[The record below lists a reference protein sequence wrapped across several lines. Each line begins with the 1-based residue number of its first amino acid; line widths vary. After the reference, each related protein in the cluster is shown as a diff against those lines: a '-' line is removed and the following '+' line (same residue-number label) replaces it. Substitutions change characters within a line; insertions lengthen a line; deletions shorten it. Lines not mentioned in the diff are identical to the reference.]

1 MIELVIE
8 TKQGLV
14 QPLVEDGVIW
24 DTERKGVPGK
34 LTFKLLDN
42 GDLNISEGNA
52 VRMKW
57 DGKNVFFGFIFIIK
71 RDKNRTVNVTAYDQ
85 MRYLKNKDTYVF
97 KNKTASA
104 IISMLAADFGLKTGS
119 IAGTGYTIKSRIEDN
134 KTLFDM
140 IYNALD
146 LTLDNTGKMYV
157 LYDDFGKLT
166 LKNIES
172 MKTNMVMTNETAEN
186 FDYQTSIDG
195 ETYNKIKLIYENEK
209 TGKRD
214 VFIAQSG
221 ANINAWGV
229 LQYFDTIEGK
239 DNGAQKAN
247 ALLGLYNTPIRTLS
261 LKGCKGYLGDVA
273 ARAGASIV
281 VSLKF
286 ADQKLQNYLVI
297 EKAKHTF
304 SNNQHSMDLTLIGGG
319 FSA

>member
-1 MIELVIE
+1 MELIIE
-8 TKQGLV
+8 TKKGLIT
-14 QPLVEDGVIW
+14 PAALDGVAW
-24 DTERKGVPGK
+24 DTERRGVPGK
-34 LTFKLLDN
+34 LTFKLFDDGN
-42 GDLNISEGNA
+42 LNISEGNA

-57 DGKNVFFGFIFIIK
+57 NKKNVFFGFIFIIK
-71 RDKNRTVNVTAYDQ
+71 ENKDKTLNVTAYDQ
-85 MRYLKNKDTYVF
+85 LRYLKNKDTYIF
-97 KNKTASA
+97 KNKKASD
-104 IISMLAADFGLKTGS
+104 IVKMLAGDFGLKTGS
-119 IAGTGYTIKSRIEDN
+119 ISGTGHTIKSLIQDN

-140 IYNALD
+140 IYSALD
-146 LTLDNTGKMYV
+146 LTLDNTKKMYV

-172 MKTNMVMTNETAEN
+172 MKTDILMTNETAEDY
-186 FDYQTSIDG
+186 DYQTSIDG

-239 DNGAQKAN
+239 ENGKSKAN
-247 ALLGLYNTPIRTLS
+247 ALLGLYNAPVRTLS
-261 LKGCKGYLGDVA
+261 LKGCLGDVK

-281 VSLKF
+281 VDLQLSSK
-286 ADQKLQNYLVI
+286 KLQNYLVI

-304 SNNQHSMDLTLIGGG
+304 SNNEHSMDLTLIGGG

>member
-1 MIELVIE
+1 
-8 TKQGLV
+8 
-14 QPLVEDGVIW
+14 
-24 DTERKGVPGK
+24 
-34 LTFKLLDN
+34 
-42 GDLNISEGNA
+42 
-52 VRMKW
+52 
-57 DGKNVFFGFIFIIK
+57 
-71 RDKNRTVNVTAYDQ
+71 
-85 MRYLKNKDTYVF
+85 
-97 KNKTASA
+97 
-104 IISMLAADFGLKTGS
+104 MLASDFGLKTGS
-119 IAGTGYTIKSRIEDN
+119 VENTSYTIKSRIEDN

-172 MKTNMVMTNETAEN
+172 MKTKLVMTNETAEN

-221 ANINAWGV
+221 ANISAWGV

-239 DNGAQKAN
+239 ENGVSKAN
-247 ALLGLYNTPIRTLS
+247 ALLGLYNSPIRTLS
-261 LKGCKGYLGDVA
+261 LKGCLGEVE

>member
-8 TKQGLV
+8 TKKGLIH
-14 QPLVEDGVIW
+14 PLVEDGVTW
-24 DTERKGVPGK
+24 YTERKGVPGK
-34 LTFKLLDN
+34 LTFKLLDDGN
-42 GDLNISEGNA
+42 LSISEGNA

-57 DGKNVFFGFIFIIK
+57 DKKNVFFGFIFIIK
-71 RDKNRTVNVTAYDQ
+71 RDKDRTVNVTAYDQ

-104 IISMLAADFGLKTGS
+104 IISMIAADFGLS
-119 IAGTGYTIKSRIEDN
+119 IGGITGTGYTIKSLIQDN

-140 IYNALD
+140 IYSALD
-146 LTLDNTGKMYV
+146 LTLDHTGKMYV
-157 LYDDFGKLT
+157 LYDDFGKIT
-166 LKNIES
+166 LKNIEA
-172 MKTNMVMTNETAEN
+172 MKTNIVMTNETAEN

-195 ETYNKIKLIYENEK
+195 ETYNKVKLIYENEK

-221 ANINAWGV
+221 ANIDAWGV

-239 DNGAQKAN
+239 ENGKSKAN
-247 ALLGLYNTPIRTLS
+247 ALLGLYNSPVRTLS
-261 LKGCKGYLGDVA
+261 LKGCLGDVQ

-281 VSLKF
+281 VDLKF
-286 ADQKLQNYLVI
+286 ADQKLRNYLVI

-304 SNNQHSMDLTLIGGG
+304 SNNHHSMDLTLIGGG

>member
-8 TKQGLV
+8 TKKGLI
-14 QPLVEDGVIW
+14 QPLVEDGVTW

-34 LTFKLLDN
+34 LTFKLLDK
-42 GDLNISEGNA
+42 GDLNISEGNP

-57 DGKNVFFGFIFIIK
+57 KGKNVFFGFIFIIK
-71 RDKNRTVNVTAYDQ
+71 RDKDRTVNVTAYDQ

-97 KNKTASA
+97 KNKKASD
-104 IISMLAADFGLKTGS
+104 IIKMLASDFGLKTGS
-119 IAGTGYTIKSRIEDN
+119 VENTSYTIKSRIEDN

-172 MKTNMVMTNETAEN
+172 MKTKLVMTNETAEN

-221 ANINAWGV
+221 ANISAWGV

-239 DNGAQKAN
+239 ENGVSKAN
-247 ALLGLYNTPIRTLS
+247 ALLGPYNSPIRTLS
-261 LKGCKGYLGDVA
+261 LKGCLGEVE

>member
-8 TKQGLV
+8 TKKGLI
-14 QPLVEDGVIW
+14 QPLVEDGVTW

-34 LTFKLLDN
+34 LTFKLLDK
-42 GDLNISEGNA
+42 GDLNISEGNP

-57 DGKNVFFGFIFIIK
+57 KGKNVFFGFIFIIK
-71 RDKNRTVNVTAYDQ
+71 RDKDRTVNVTAYDQ

-97 KNKTASA
+97 KNKKASD
-104 IISMLAADFGLKTGS
+104 IIKMLAGDFGLKTGS

-146 LTLDNTGKMYV
+146 LTLDHTKKMYV

-172 MKTNMVMTNETAEN
+172 MKTKLVMTNETAEN

-239 DNGAQKAN
+239 ENGASKAN
-247 ALLGLYNTPIRTLS
+247 SLLGLYNTPIRTLS
-261 LKGCKGYLGDVA
+261 LKGCLGDVQ

-281 VSLKF
+281 VDLKF

>member
-1 MIELVIE
+1 MIELIIE
-8 TKQGLV
+8 TKKGLIT
-14 QPLVEDGVIW
+14 PATLDGVTW

-42 GDLNISEGNA
+42 GDLHISEGNA

-57 DGKNVFFGFIFIIK
+57 NGKNVFFGFIFIIK
-71 RDKNRTVNVTAYDQ
+71 RDKDRTVTITAYDQ
-85 MRYLKNKDTYVF
+85 LRYLKNKDTYVF
-97 KNKTASA
+97 KNKKASD
-104 IISMLAADFGLKTGS
+104 ILTMLAADFGLKTGS
-119 IAGTGYTIKSRIEDN
+119 IANTAYMIKSLIQDN

-140 IYNALD
+140 IYSALD
-146 LTLDNTGKMYV
+146 LTLDHTKKMYV
-157 LYDDFGKLT
+157 LFDDFGKLT

-172 MKTNMVMTNETAEN
+172 MKTKIVMMNETAEN
-186 FDYQTSIDG
+186 FDYQTSIDK

-221 ANINAWGV
+221 ANINVWGA

-239 DNGAQKAN
+239 ENGAQKAN
-247 ALLGLYNTPIRTLS
+247 ELLGLYNTPIRTLS
-261 LKGCKGYLGDVA
+261 LKGCLGDVA